1 MQNFKPEGNTPQGF
15 NGQNLKPVDNQFSD
29 EALQNH
35 FVNKRFTKGF
45 QMFLSIQ
52 DEIVKEIYLSLVNL
66 ELNNEQNL
74 YLPTADVLAQW
85 ALTSCKTQLLSRL
98 ITIINEAELLLR
110 YLRRIV
116 QLRNPV
122 LNDIK
127 SMILLKTL

>member
-1 MQNFKPEGNTPQGF
+1 
-15 NGQNLKPVDNQFSD
+15 
-29 EALQNH
+29 
-35 FVNKRFTKGF
+35 
-45 QMFLSIQ
+45 MFLSIQ

-66 ELNNEQNL
+66 ELINEQNL

-127 SMILLKTL
+127 SMIYY